1 MEFSKKEVILA
12 ISFSESVQFMA
23 KMVNE
28 QTRELAFDH
37 TPYPASFSEDMIGE
51 IDFVIQ
57 YYFRQ
62 VFNGDLDPEEPLV
75 GAPVFDD
82 PIDDL
87 NFKLDHYKPEFILEL
102 KKTLEVQDAR
112 TMNNYAQEM
121 LKFAVEKKKKTSEKE
136 TK

>member
-1 MEFSKKEVILA
+1 MDFSQKEIHLA
-12 ISFSESVQFMA
+12 INFAENVQFLA

-37 TPYPASFSEDMIGE
+37 TPYPDSFSEEMIGE

-75 GAPVFDD
+75 GAPVFDE
-82 PIDDL
+82 PLDDL
-87 NFKLDHYKPEFILEL
+87 NFKLENYKPEFILEL
-102 KKTLEVQDAR
+102 KKTLEVKDAR

-121 LKFAVEKKKKTSEKE
+121 LKFAVEKKKKTSEG
-136 TK
+136 